1 MTIKEPESKE
11 DRMMVDEIN
20 RKALKKE
27 RHTVKEMQ
35 FVISHYE
42 YFIDSEELE
51 KIDREMKEYGKILE
65 RSCIRI
71 KNPGAWAR

>member
-1 MTIKEPESKE
+1 MTIKEPECKE
-11 DRMMVDEIN
+11 DRMMIAEIK

-27 RHTVKEMQ
+27 QHTIGEMQ

-51 KIDREMKEYGKILE
+51 RIDRETEAYGNILE
-65 RSCIRI
+65 KSCVRV
-71 KNPGAWAR
+71 KNPRAWTR